1 MDIIEDIE
9 GSGENAI
16 EKKKL
21 SEDVFLQELV
31 TQQIDKFA

>member
-1 MDIIEDIE
+1 VPFIDMDVIEDVE

-21 SEDVFLQELV
+21 SEDVFL
-31 TQQIDKFA
+31 